1 MEQWTRGFCLYFWI
15 MSGAGQFWMI
25 LWLMRLSVGVW
36 ERKTENKGKR
46 FKHGIYKTF
55 RQRGANRV
63 NLATPAELYCA
74 AQEPQRSAEAIKY
87 EHRSSKLG
95 NWYQKKWNQTN
106 SLAWTSHVKLWWQL
120 KEPRAGQYDLWIIS
134 QYFQAISRYTINIYI
149 SKHFKDSTKGLN
161 KCAI

>member
-1 MEQWTRGFCLYFWI
+1 

-46 FKHGIYKTF
+46 FKHGNYKTF

-63 NLATPAELYCA
+63 NLATPAELYCV
-74 AQEPQRSAEAIKY
+74 AQEPLQSAKAIKY

-95 NWYQKKWNQTN
+95 NWYQKKWN
-106 SLAWTSHVKLWWQL
+106 
-120 KEPRAGQYDLWIIS
+120 
-134 QYFQAISRYTINIYI
+134 
-149 SKHFKDSTKGLN
+149 
-161 KCAI
+161 